1 MKIEEHPLKPF
12 LPSNGKILFL
22 GSFPPPKSRWS
33 MEFFYPNFINDFWR
47 IMGLL
52 FFHDKE
58 HFIIQGTKKFDKE
71 SIVSFAEKHG
81 FAFFDTA
88 SKVNRLKDNASD
100 NFLEI
105 LEPTDIA
112 SLLLEMPDCH
122 RIVTTGGKASEDLLN
137 QINLQ
142 LSEPIHEI
150 PSVGTCCTFY
160 AWNRSMEW
168 WRMPSTSRAY
178 PMSLDKKA
186 AHYAKLL

>member
-1 MKIEEHPLKPF
+1 
-12 LPSNGKILFL
+12 
-22 GSFPPPKSRWS
+22 

-81 FAFFDTA
+81 FAFYDTA
-88 SKVNRLKDNASD
+88 SKVNRLKDNARD

-122 RIVTTGGKASEDLLN
+122 RIVTTGGKASEELLN

>member
-112 SLLLEMPDCH
+112 SLLSEMPDCH
-122 RIVTTGGKASEDLLN
+122 RIVTTGGKASEELLN

-142 LSEPIHEI
+142 LSEPILKI
-150 PSVGTCCTFY
+150 PSVGTCCSFH
-160 AWNRSMEW
+160 AWNRCVEW